1 MFPQIMGEKTIVDF
15 RNLIEVLFEVIVLLK
30 FWYRFWKG
38 SVTPLRPRQNRL
50 FNVKMGFIHAEQ
62 TSIYLILLYNN

>member
-30 FWYRFWKG
+30 F
-38 SVTPLRPRQNRL
+38 
-50 FNVKMGFIHAEQ
+50 
-62 TSIYLILLYNN
+62 